1 MLGKASVIKTRNQV
15 KDIPV
20 HQERVFSFMTIP
32 FVLPCKNSEKKVIK
46 ILQAI
51 FILYEYKIPFRETAN
66 IYSRCYLDHNLSYV
80 THYTTLEFLLVFYMI
95 ITIGK
100 RT

>member
-51 FILYEYKIPFRETAN
+51 LY
-66 IYSRCYLDHNLSYV
+66 
-80 THYTTLEFLLVFYMI
+80 YTSIKFLLGRLPIFTADVI
-95 ITIGK
+95 
-100 RT
+100 